1 MSAQKDFTL
10 VYYYVP
16 EDLDDLAMPNAF
28 AVPKSLDAITLQD
41 IESLFPLPDP
51 HGKQAGDAYHFRFKY
66 KYGGQSVWLDLANK
80 QCKVPKVD
88 NRIIMKVTRR
98 QPKNGKWTKYC

>member
-28 AVPKSLDAITLQD
+28 AVPKALDAITLQD
-41 IESLFPLPDP
+41 IESLFPLPDAN
-51 HGKQAGDAYHFRFKY
+51 GKQAGDAYHFRFKY

-88 NRIIMKVTRR
+88 NRIIMKVTRKH
-98 QPKNGKWTKYC
+98 PKNRK

>member
-28 AVPKSLDAITLQD
+28 AVPKALEAITLQD

-51 HGKQAGDAYHFRFKY
+51 TGK
-66 KYGGQSVWLDLANK
+66 
-80 QCKVPKVD
+80 
-88 NRIIMKVTRR
+88 
-98 QPKNGKWTKYC
+98 